1 MAEIQKD
8 KIHKIKPK
16 QFATQQ
22 IVVGKYFSDIHN
34 GKKYFQLATGLDDT
48 QTQIIRFYKDTA
60 IHLIQILIDEFEL
73 ETNLKV
79 NFK

>member
-8 KIHKIKPK
+8 KIHKIKP
-16 QFATQQ
+16 

-73 ETNLKV
+73 ETTLKV
-79 NFK
+79 TFK